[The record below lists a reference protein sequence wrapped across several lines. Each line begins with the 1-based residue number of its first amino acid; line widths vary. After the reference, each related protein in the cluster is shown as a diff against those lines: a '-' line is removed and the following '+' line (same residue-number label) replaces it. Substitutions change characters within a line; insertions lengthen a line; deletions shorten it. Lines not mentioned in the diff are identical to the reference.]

1 MVLKTEPRRRVIGY
15 MARSWLSRR
24 VGKKGER
31 VLEVIFMES
40 GVMMVATGVEGPFSV
55 VLRRVDIWE
64 GLRVG
69 LGCECG
75 YIMDVEKL
83 E

>member
-1 MVLKTEPRRRVIGY
+1 

-31 VLEVIFMES
+31 VLELIFMEE

-55 VLRRVDIWE
+55 GLRRVDIGRE
-64 GLRVG
+64 L
-69 LGCECG
+69 
-75 YIMDVEKL
+75 
-83 E
+83 